1 MQLNRL
7 ILPIQPLTMAS
18 TPKILAFAG
27 STRIESY
34 NKKLVKIAAA
44 GAQAAGA
51 EVTYI
56 DLRDLPLPLFDED
69 LEAQEGLP
77 ANARTL
83 KDLLISHQGLL
94 IASPEYN
101 SSLTAVL
108 KNAIDWASRPAPN
121 EAPLAA
127 FAGKVATIMSASPGA
142 LGGLRGLVHLRSIL
156 GNIKV
161 LVLPDQIAVT
171 KAYEAFNPDGT
182 LVDPKQQESIEKL
195 GEGLTKIL
203 LKLN

>member
-1 MQLNRL
+1 
-7 ILPIQPLTMAS
+7 MAS

-77 ANARTL
+77 ANARTF

-127 FAGKVATIMSASPGA
+127 FAGKVATIMSASPGG

-161 LVLPDQIAVT
+161 LVLPDQIALP

-195 GEGLTKIL
+195 GDGLTKIL